1 MTATLP
7 KSGPLPDA
15 PLEGTAIE
23 AMIEALARHTDE
35 PGRLT
40 RLYLS
45 DSHRAAITSVTGWMQ
60 AAGMSTRLDA
70 AGNVVGRTEGASP
83 DAPVLLIGSHI
94 DTVRNAGKYDGNLG
108 VITGIAAVADLA
120 RRNTRLPFA
129 IEVIAFGDEEGTRF
143 PTTLSGSKAIAG
155 NVDLACLDERDT
167 TGLSRRE
174 GLTALGCD
182 PESLHTCARDPKA
195 VLGYVEVHI
204 EQGPV
209 LEAKGLAVGVV
220 TAINGCSRGEIVV
233 KGYAGH
239 AGTLPMDMRR
249 DAVTAVAEMVL
260 AIEERGRATP
270 DLVATVGMLNVPGA
284 AVNVVAGEARASL
297 DVRAPEDTVRK
308 QAVADIVERIAEVA
322 ARRNVE
328 VTTTMRYDAPA
339 APCDAAF
346 REKLAR
352 AVEAEGVPPF
362 ELGSGAGHDAMAFRG
377 LWPLAML
384 FVRCRGGVSHN
395 PAEYASPEDMGL
407 AARVLVRFLE
417 SLA

>member
-1 MTATLP
+1 MTDT
-7 KSGPLPDA
+7 KSGPHPDA

-45 DSHRAAITSVTGWMQ
+45 DAHRAAIGTVTDWMQ

-83 DAPVLLIGSHI
+83 NAPVLLIGSHI

-108 VITGIAAVADLA
+108 VVTGIAAVADLA
-120 RRNTRLPFA
+120 RRGVRLPFA
-129 IEVIAFGDEEGTRF
+129 IEVIAFGDEEGVRF
-143 PTTLSGSKAIAG
+143 PTTLSGSKAVAG
-155 NVDLACLDERDT
+155 ILDPACLDERDA
-167 TGLSRRE
+167 S
-174 GLTALGCD
+174 GLTRRDGLAALGCD
-182 PESLHTCARDPKA
+182 PDAIAACTRDPET

-209 LEAKGLAVGVV
+209 LEAKGLAVGIV

-233 KGYAGH
+233 KGFAGH

-249 DAVTAVAEMVL
+249 DAVAAAAEMVL

-270 DLVATVGMLNVPGA
+270 DLVATVGVLSVPGGA
-284 AVNVVAGEARASL
+284 INVVAGEARLSL
-297 DVRAPEDTVRK
+297 DVRAPDDVVRK
-308 QAVADIVERIAEVA
+308 QAVADIETRIQAIA
-322 ARRNVE
+322 ARRGVE
-328 VTTTMRYDAPA
+328 ATTAIRYDAPA
-339 APCDAAF
+339 APCDPALRA
-346 REKLAR
+346 KLAR
-352 AVEAEGVPPF
+352 AVEEEGVAPF
-362 ELGSGAGHDAMAFRG
+362 ALGSGAGHDAMAFRG

-395 PAEYASPEDMGL
+395 PAEYASPEDTGL